1 MKMEKIKGVV
11 TAMIPVALGV
21 AAGMLIYEQVK
32 KQTAGTSSF
41 SNVGGAGSCEGKC
54 TCDAGY
60 TLTKCVWNSA
70 YQACHAHCESKG
82 DGGGAGEGNILQPNT
97 TRATKIGR

>member
-32 KQTAGTSSF
+32 KQTAATSSF
-41 SNVGGAGSCEGKC
+41 SNAGGAGGCEYDDCDECPYGGRLVKCKWNGIYCQATCEG
-54 TCDAGY
+54 T
-60 TLTKCVWNSA
+60 
-70 YQACHAHCESKG
+70 
-82 DGGGAGEGNILQPNT
+82 DGVIRTIQKRVPKT
-97 TRATKIGR
+97 TR